1 MENNGKVLK
10 VLKYF
15 ICLAR
20 NAILNLQIIA
30 KFLTQLC
37 IFSKVSVNVQYA
49 KSHKLCHLISEFM
62 CFWAELLKVLYGLIP
77 K

>member
-20 NAILNLQIIA
+20 NATKIYKFANNCEIFNLS
-30 KFLTQLC
+30 
-37 IFSKVSVNVQYA
+37 IFV
-49 KSHKLCHLISEFM
+49 I
-62 CFWAELLKVLYGLIP
+62 
-77 K
+77 